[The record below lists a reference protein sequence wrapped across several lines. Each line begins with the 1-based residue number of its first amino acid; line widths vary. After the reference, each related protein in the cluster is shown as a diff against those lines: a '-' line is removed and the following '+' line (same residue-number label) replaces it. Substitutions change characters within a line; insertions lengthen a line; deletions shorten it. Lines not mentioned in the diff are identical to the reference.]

1 MESYKKAKENGDDIQ
16 IFLEQVTTYPDIIV
30 HERGNNNHNI
40 LVVEIKKSNNKS
52 DWEIDKR
59 KLEGF
64 TKKEEGY
71 GYKLGLHLVFK
82 ISKSWEKP
90 ECNWY
95 ENGEEN

>member
-1 MESYKKAKENGDDIQ
+1 MIFKYSWNKSLLIQ
-16 IFLEQVTTYPDIIV
+16 TLIV

-64 TKKEEGY
+64 TKKRRR
-71 GYKLGLHLVFK
+71 
-82 ISKSWEKP
+82 IWI
-90 ECNWY
+90 
-95 ENGEEN
+95 